1 MYQALYRKWRPKTF
15 DDVVGQQHITMTL
28 ASEVE
33 SGNISHAY
41 LFTGTRGTGK
51 TTCAKILAKAVNC
64 LNPQNGSPC
73 NVCEICT
80 GIESGAVMDIAELDA
95 ASNNGVDDIRAMI
108 DETNFTPVKATFRV
122 YIIDEVH
129 MLSPQASNAFLKTLE
144 EPPSH
149 IIFILATTDPQKLL
163 PTVRSRCQR
172 FDFRRIGPEDIA
184 KRLAFIAEQEGFSL
198 DEDAGALIARIA
210 DGGLR
215 DAVSLLDLC
224 ATTDKNIT
232 LKTVGI
238 VAGIADKAFLFVLA
252 DCVKT
257 GDAGKALELINDL
270 HSSYSDMGILCSELI
285 NHFRSL
291 MLIKTLPSARDLI
304 VCTKADYDKL
314 TAQAALFSPEEI
326 LHAMFLLEDTSLN
339 LTKGYNKRTELE
351 LAFIR
356 LCTPSLNDGK
366 DAVIRRLAA
375 LEAAAA
381 NGTGFVSAPPAMPTV
396 VSAAL
401 PQETKEIF
409 DLAEPLRETPES
421 FDIPAEKDPETADA
435 APLAGQFSLEMP
447 PEAAEPAEPEP
458 VEAVMQTR
466 DENENQP
473 EEPGADNDP
482 PEEPCSAP
490 GIQEPLD
497 GWQSVLAALFEGDK
511 PLWGTLTKAC
521 AYVENGVLFLGSENI
536 DAAEELLKTWNHLD
550 ILKKLIAD
558 FCGLS
563 CEIRFVKTKIKDKK
577 APLQGVASSINFLN
591 KFSSD
596 K

>member
-15 DDVVGQQHITMTL
+15 DDVVGQQNITATL

-51 TTCAKILAKAVNC
+51 TSCAKILAKAVNC
-64 LNPQNGSPC
+64 LHPQNGNPC

-108 DETNFTPVKATFRV
+108 DETNFTPVKAKYRV

-144 EPPSH
+144 EPPTH

-184 KRLAFIAEQEGFSL
+184 NRLAFIAEQEGFSL

-210 DGGLR
+210 EGGMR
-215 DAVSLLDLC
+215 DAISLLDLC
-224 ATTDKNIT
+224 STTDKNIT
-232 LKTVGI
+232 LKTVGM
-238 VAGIADKAFLFVLA
+238 VAGIADKSFLFVLT
-252 DCVKT
+252 DCIKT
-257 GDAGKALELINDL
+257 GNAGKALELINDL
-270 HSSYSDMGILCSELI
+270 HSSYSDMGLLCSELI
-285 NHFRSL
+285 NHLRSL
-291 MLIKTLPSARDLI
+291 MLIKTLQSARDLI

-326 LHAMFLLEDTSLN
+326 LHAMFLFEDTSLN
-339 LTKGYNKRTELE
+339 LIKGYNKRTELE

-375 LEAAAA
+375 LEAAVA
-381 NGTGFVSAPPAMPTV
+381 NGTGFAPSPPVMPTV
-396 VSAAL
+396 VSAAP
-401 PQETKEIF
+401 PQETKETF
-409 DLAEPLRETPES
+409 DNPEPLRETPES
-421 FDIPAEKDPETADA
+421 FEMPGEETTEA

-447 PEAAEPAEPEP
+447 PEAAEPAVPELVDAALQAP
-458 VEAVMQTR
+458 
-466 DENENQP
+466 DESENQP
-473 EEPGADNDP
+473 EEPSSDNEA
-482 PEEPCSAP
+482 PEEPCAAP
-490 GIQEPLD
+490 GSQEPLD
-497 GWQSVLAALFEGDK
+497 GWQSVIAALFEGDK

-521 AYVENGVLFLGSENI
+521 AYVENGVLFLSSENI

-550 ILKKLIAD
+550 IFKKLIAD
-558 FCGLS
+558 ICGLN
-563 CEIRFVKTKIKDKK
+563 CEIRFVKTKPTDKK
-577 APLQGVASSINFLN
+577 GPVQGVTRSLDFLN
-591 KFSSD
+591 KFTSD